1 METIS
6 SSTTLRDVI
15 NGMAVQGTV
24 HKDANNPANS
34 RVESG
39 QVTTEDG
46 QYLASW
52 WLNGDNSFG
61 MSCQSQVA
69 DRAAVLTAIE
79 TFINEATEVAK

>member
-1 METIS
+1 MEKIS
-6 SSTTLRDVI
+6 SSETLRDVI

-24 HKDANNPANS
+24 HKDTNHPENS
-34 RVESG
+34 RIENG
-39 QVTTEDG
+39 QVMTEDG

-61 MSCQSQVA
+61 MNCQPQVTY
-69 DRAAVLTAIE
+69 REAVLTAIE